1 MNKDLTA
8 LILTGGLGTRL
19 RPLTLYSPKPLLP
32 IGNLPFLSYPLALL
46 RGHGVRETVLCTADS
61 PKPYQKFIRDQK
73 KLGSGVFCSQ
83 EFQALGTAGAL
94 KNAEKFIHSS
104 PFFIFNGDVLTD
116 INLTKLLE
124 FHRSKKAMIT
134 IALIKVPNPQSYGLV
149 ITDKDGKINKFL
161 EKPSLDQLQDENEF
175 YINAGIYLF
184 EKDIFTLIPSNKIY
198 STERELF
205 PDCLDR
211 GHACYGYKFE
221 ETTHW
226 IDIGTPEKYLEAN
239 QFVTSSSHVWDR
251 SKPLKL
257 GVKCKV
263 NPTSSIDKDVII
275 GNSVQIGAQCSIKN
289 SVISDW
295 VIIDDHCVIENC
307 IIGNCAKIEHSSI
320 IKNVK
325 VIGNYSKITAYS
337 KL

>member
-46 RGHGVRETVLCTADS
+46 RTHGVREAALCIADS
-61 PKPYQKFIRDQK
+61 PEPYQKFIREQK
-73 KLGSGVFCSQ
+73 KLGSKVFCSQ
-83 EFQALGTAGAL
+83 ETKALGTAGAL

-104 PFFIFNGDVLTD
+104 PFFILNGDVLTD
-116 INLTKLLE
+116 INLSEL
-124 FHRSKKAMIT
+124 FHFHKKRGALIT
-134 IALIKVPNPQSYGLV
+134 IALIQVPDPQNYGLV
-149 ITDKDGKINKFL
+149 ITENSGKVKKFL

-184 EKDIFTLIPSNKIY
+184 EKELFNLIPPNKIY

-205 PDCLDR
+205 PDCLNR
-211 GHACYGYKFE
+211 NLPCYGYKVAH
-221 ETTHW
+221 TSHW

-239 QFVTSSSHVWDR
+239 QFVTSASGAWDG
-251 SKPLKL
+251 SKPLRL
-257 GVKCKV
+257 GLKSKIH
-263 NPTSSIDKDVII
+263 PTSAIGKDVIMGHRVKI
-275 GNSVQIGAQCSIKN
+275 GEQCMIKN
-289 SVISDW
+289 SVIGDGV
-295 VIIDDHCVIENC
+295 VIENHCVIENC